1 MEMKE
6 RKEAER
12 RNQEDEDVEEW
23 YSNYE
28 VLLRGGCRGVEGGE
42 EERHEATILHALKGT
57 SVLKTAGTL
66 M

>member
-28 VLLRGGCRGVEGGE
+28 VLLMGGVEE
-42 EERHEATILHALKGT
+42 LKG
-57 SVLKTAGTL
+57 VRRRD
-66 M
+66 MRQRYCMH